1 MKAVKV
7 LGLCLAIVAFLAPM
21 VTAETLMSGMF
32 VSITDA
38 VLSVQTLPTL
48 FQPSSL
54 FNQEVLSIASLLQGP
69 IAAEEDQ
76 EGLDNSSILLSVA
89 LLVLVFVFGL
99 VLLFNQ

>member
-7 LGLCLAIVAFLAPM
+7 LGLCLVILAVAAPLAFAQ
-21 VTAETLMSGMF
+21 TTMSGVF
-32 VSITDA
+32 SSITDA
-38 VLSVQTLPTL
+38 WLSVQTLPTL

-54 FNQEVLSIASLLQGP
+54 FNQEVLSMASLLQGP

-76 EGLDNSSILLSVA
+76 ESLDNSSILLSVA

-99 VLLFNQ
+99 VLLLNQ